1 MLYCG
6 GMTNS
11 SCGGPRL
18 RWRYWVWMGGYVIA
32 IFAGALL
39 VPGPPRPDA
48 AHLATAIIPLVPL
61 CLALTEVYYAV
72 RAMDEL
78 QRRIHTEALLL
89 SLLGTVAIVLSV
101 GLLQFMAG
109 IPLFGVFSLF
119 VPICL
124 LYALGVFI
132 GRRRYA

>member
-1 MLYCG
+1 
-6 GMTNS
+6 
-11 SCGGPRL
+11 
-18 RWRYWVWMGGYVIA
+18 MGGYVIA
-32 IFAGALL
+32 IFAGAFL
-39 VPGPPRPDA
+39 VSKPPRPDA

-61 CLALTEVYYAV
+61 CLALTEVYYGV

-109 IPLFGVFSLF
+109 IPLFSVFSLF

-132 GRRRYA
+132 GRRRYS